1 MDEFR
6 NRFDNQEKKLD
17 KNHRKLDN
25 LSAKLEKIEEKA
37 TKLEKENKEEFT
49 KIREE
54 IMTGIFELEGRWTE
68 QVVAQLKP
76 KISEIQGQAQEDIAE
91 AVQKEIKSVDIPT

>member
-54 IMTGIFELEGRWTE
+54 IMTGIFELEGRVTE
-68 QVVAQLKP
+68 QVVAQL
-76 KISEIQGQAQEDIAE
+76 
-91 AVQKEIKSVDIPT
+91 